1 MAQSAGTGSGAA
13 GRTLFALV
21 GAGLIILG
29 GVKEWVKGIPGTELS
44 AQMLTKH
51 TVRHADTLITS
62 IGFLAIVLGLAAILG
77 LATGG
82 WLTRLAGALG
92 IVMFVLLV
100 VQLYAGGPAL
110 LPGIGPWLVLVGGI
124 VAVAGGG

>member
-51 TVRHADTLITS
+51 AVRHADTLITS

-110 LPGIGPWLVLVGGI
+110 LPGLGPWLVLVGGI